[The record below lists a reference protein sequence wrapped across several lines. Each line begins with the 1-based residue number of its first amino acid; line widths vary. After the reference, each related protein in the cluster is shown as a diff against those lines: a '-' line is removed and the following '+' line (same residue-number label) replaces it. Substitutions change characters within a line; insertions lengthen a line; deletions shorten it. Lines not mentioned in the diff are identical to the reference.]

1 MKYWQWF
8 WTISLIVAGAAFAFI
23 TVVVTIKGFQDLRE
37 FFSRLSKQQDD
48 RSNYE

>member
-1 MKYWQWF
+1 MKYWEWF
-8 WTISLIVAGAAFAFI
+8 WTISLIAAGIAFAFI